1 MGGDLNVDIG
11 ESTNRGSKIT
21 KNTSV
26 TVEIPKGTSGDF
38 AMPIYGASVRAT
50 EVEGSSTVQES
61 FTQQVGGNSTV
72 TIDAT
77 DVTFSADIV
86 AGGSGRSVTVSGDAT
101 LSADTL
107 TLDGAS
113 TSAPNPTP
121 SAMSASPS
129 RGSSVTRRGLSS
141 LTLNFCAM
149 GKRFRGTVQREQTTR
164 LV

>member
-1 MGGDLNVDIG
+1 MAGLPNFIPNDRVTFKANRNNAAETVNIGNKAYTLGAIAFTEGGNYTLAG
-11 ESTNRGSKIT
+11 TGSLT
-21 KNTSV
+21 AGTTTANGATL
-26 TVEIPKGTSGDF
+26 TVET
-38 AMPIYGASVRAT
+38 
-50 EVEGSSTVQES
+50 TVNA
-61 FTQQVGGNSTV
+61 GNT
-72 TIDAT
+72 TLT
-77 DVTFSADIV
+77 DTDL
-86 AGGSGRSVTVSGDAT
+86 TVSGDST